1 MSYLSSDSR
10 DKLLTNS
17 TVIFL
22 SRSAG
27 AADTNSS
34 FVAELDA
41 LGCKALM
48 IQGSVVKE
56 ADVEK
61 SMLAA
66 TKPLAGILQAS
77 MVLHVS

>member
-1 MSYLSSDSR
+1 
-10 DKLLTNS
+10 LTNS

-41 LGCKALM
+41 LGCKAIM